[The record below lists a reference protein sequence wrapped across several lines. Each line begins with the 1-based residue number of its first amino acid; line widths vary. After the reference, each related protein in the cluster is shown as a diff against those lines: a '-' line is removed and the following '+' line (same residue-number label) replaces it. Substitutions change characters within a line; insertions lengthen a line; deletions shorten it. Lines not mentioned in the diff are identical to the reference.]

1 MANAGS
7 VEEAGQQ
14 LSELKLKQIEEEL
27 TSSFVLVD
35 IGANLTNSKYARDLD
50 SVVDRAK
57 DAGVRKIMVTGA
69 SIQCS
74 REALRLTRLYP
85 GTLYCSAGV

>member
-57 DAGVRKIMVTGA
+57 DAGVPKIMVTGA
-69 SIQCS
+69 FIQCS